1 MKKLLLIVAMAII
14 SVIVF
19 TSCGSQ
25 KTAQQNI
32 LNSVH
37 INRAPQ
43 QTFDNLKTGLQV
55 NIVTTRPSEEMTGWT
70 HHLSGKAF
78 FTNPTTNYIRSMGF
92 KEKSTT
98 TDYKLTITLKRVD
111 VDGYKGNSWADLEVS
126 LNDSKGKEVFSQNN
140 ISTTSKAMIILQSL
154 NEAYTSALEQID
166 WNRIASYLKA
176 ESKVEDKS
184 SGNSNLDQTI
194 IRWDIQSRPQGADIF
209 WRVVSK
215 TPEVKSTNNKY
226 LQTTPYE
233 ATKALDIKGLTYQN
247 ASNVRIILRCE
258 KDGYLSQEKEYDVRM
273 VMDQEEISA
282 FFRLVKEQ
290 VE

>member
-1 MKKLLLIVAMAII
+1 
-14 SVIVF
+14 
-19 TSCGSQ
+19 
-25 KTAQQNI
+25 
-32 LNSVH
+32 
-37 INRAPQ
+37 
-43 QTFDNLKTGLQV
+43 
-55 NIVTTRPSEEMTGWT
+55 
-70 HHLSGKAF
+70 
-78 FTNPTTNYIRSMGF
+78 MGF

-184 SGNSNLDQTI
+184 SGNSNIDQTI

-215 TPEVKSTNNKY
+215 TPEVKSTNNKS
-226 LQTTPYE
+226 TFHNT
-233 ATKALDIKGLTYQN
+233 
-247 ASNVRIILRCE
+247 
-258 KDGYLSQEKEYDVRM
+258 
-273 VMDQEEISA
+273 
-282 FFRLVKEQ
+282 FFCF
-290 VE
+290 